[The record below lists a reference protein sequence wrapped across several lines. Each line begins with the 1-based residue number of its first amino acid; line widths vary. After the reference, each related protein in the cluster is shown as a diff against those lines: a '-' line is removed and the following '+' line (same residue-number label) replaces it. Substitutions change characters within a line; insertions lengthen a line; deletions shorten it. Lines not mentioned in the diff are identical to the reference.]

1 MYKNKKHKYAEMLI
15 CIPSIFIACFVFEK
29 YKRYKKRIIEIG
41 VQGF

>member
-1 MYKNKKHKYAEMLI
+1 MLK
-15 CIPSIFIACFVFEK
+15 CIYVYQVFFIACFVFEK